1 MKRENLISYAAN
13 FVSFLLDQFQ
23 TDIDKIVLFGSV
35 ARGDFDD
42 ESDIDL
48 FVDTK
53 KEIQKDVL
61 KTLSFFRM
69 SETQKKWELKGLKN
83 ELSIKVGDLNKW
95 KLKRDILT
103 DGIILYGKFKELPDT
118 VEYYLLIKPSF
129 KKFSRSKKVSLWRS
143 LYGYSQKT
151 NSKTYKTKGI
161 VNEVDGKRI
170 ESGIIIK
177 MTNKKQVLD
186 FLNKE
191 KISYTVNEIWSDNL

>member
-95 KLKRDILT
+95 KLKRDIQRA
-103 DGIILYGKFKELPDT
+103 
-118 VEYYLLIKPSF
+118 
-129 KKFSRSKKVSLWRS
+129 SR
-143 LYGYSQKT
+143 YS
-151 NSKTYKTKGI
+151 
-161 VNEVDGKRI
+161 
-170 ESGIIIK
+170 
-177 MTNKKQVLD
+177 
-186 FLNKE
+186 
-191 KISYTVNEIWSDNL
+191 